1 MDTRALA
8 TWKKLWE
15 GARWENGPMFRWS
28 MSDLRNPAVTDWER
42 WTSCF
47 LRKKMIQKKCTQ
59 GFAGAVI
66 CWVVC
71 SFAMHSNTPT
81 PSLHQNR
88 KVTRLV
94 MNLLHARHHLNIH
107 YQKHNPFENVLDL
120 WQHRQS
126 SSWTPNERQRKN
138 RQYPTSE
145 MTFAC
150 QKGGKVEQVWLCKWH
165 CQCYII
171 GLLWIPSAYGI
182 STLSHPLSFQVR
194 LCHSS
199 WEVGILLTFSKYS
212 WSE

>member
-15 GARWENGPMFRWS
+15 GAPWENGPMFRWS

-66 CWVVC
+66 CWVVY
-71 SFAMHSNTPT
+71 SFAMHSNTST
-81 PSLHQNR
+81 SSLHQNR

-107 YQKHNPFENVLDL
+107 YQKHNPFENGSRSLAAPTKFFLDPK
-120 WQHRQS
+120 RK
-126 SSWTPNERQRKN
+126 TEEKPPVPNLRDDICMPKRWEGRASLALQ
-138 RQYPTSE
+138 
-145 MTFAC
+145 M
-150 QKGGKVEQVWLCKWH
+150 
-165 CQCYII
+165 
-171 GLLWIPSAYGI
+171 
-182 STLSHPLSFQVR
+182 TLSMLHHRSSVNSFC
-194 LCHSS
+194 L
-199 WEVGILLTFSKYS
+199 WN
-212 WSE
+212 